1 MNLPYTLEA
10 TIEKFTD
17 DQVVIITDKNER
29 LTIPKSMISANA
41 TVGGTV
47 QIAIFSEQD
56 VATERE
62 RFAKQVLNELLQ
74 GN

>member
-10 TIEKFTD
+10 TIEKFSD
-17 DQVVIITDKNER
+17 DQTTIVTDKNER
-29 LTIPKSMISANA
+29 LVVPKNMISTNA

-47 QIAIFSEQD
+47 HLAIFSEQD
-56 VATERE
+56 VAAERE

>member
-1 MNLPYTLEA
+1 MTLPYTLEA
-10 TIEKFTD
+10 TVEAFTD
-17 DQVVIITDKNER
+17 DQATIITDNNER
-29 LTIPKSMISANA
+29 LTVPKNMISSNA

-47 QIAIFSEQD
+47 HLAIFSEQD
-56 VATERE
+56 VAVERE